1 MAATSVRQQVCG
13 GAGASGIARTTR
25 DLVTTKC
32 RLHKVGEGTV
42 TRDSSDGKRVMSTRA
57 QHHAAKIRFPP
68 QKRLWRKIMAALL
81 RKAMMEKSAAAVR
94 TKLPTTLAKV
104 IAPRAPNGFFLFNK
118 DERPKVQGEGL
129 KASEVMKELGRRWSS
144 LGDAGQAPY
153 IAQALKA
160 KSNAPPPPTGA
171 CAAKT
176 PRLR

>member
-1 MAATSVRQQVCG
+1 MN
-13 GAGASGIARTTR
+13 
-25 DLVTTKC
+25 
-32 RLHKVGEGTV
+32 
-42 TRDSSDGKRVMSTRA
+42 GKNTFS
-57 QHHAAKIRFPP
+57 P
-68 QKRLWRKIMAALL
+68 QKRLWRKIMAPAAVL

-104 IAPRAPNGFFLFNK
+104 IAPRVNAFFLFNK

-129 KASEVMKELGRRWSS
+129 KSSEVMKELGRRWSS